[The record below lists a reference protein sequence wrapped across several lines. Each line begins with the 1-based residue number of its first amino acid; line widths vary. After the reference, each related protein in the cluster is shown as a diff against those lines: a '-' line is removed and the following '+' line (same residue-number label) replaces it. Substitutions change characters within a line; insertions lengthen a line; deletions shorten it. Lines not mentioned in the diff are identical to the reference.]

1 MQLTVIVTDDGPG
14 RDPHG
19 EPSHRGLGIAGMRER
34 VLLHGGEFKA
44 GPRPGGGFE
53 VVAVLPAERS
63 QDLSRHWGQR
73 GMITVLIAD
82 DEALVRAGF
91 RLLVEYA
98 ADLEVVGE
106 AENGAQAVSQAR
118 ALKPDVVLM
127 DIRMPVM
134 DGLEATR
141 MILDGSRDEMPRVL
155 VVTTFDDDENV
166 FAALRSGASG
176 FVLKD
181 TPPEQLL
188 AAIRIVSAGDAL
200 LTPSITR
207 RLIAE
212 FARVPSPQAAADARP
227 ILQGLTER
235 EREVL
240 AQVASGRSNAEISTA
255 MLISVATVK
264 THVSRLLAKLSARDR
279 AQLVVL
285 SYELGITE
293 PRRPGSSTPDGRRDR

>member
-1 MQLTVIVTDDGPG
+1 MTSP
-14 RDPHG
+14 
-19 EPSHRGLGIAGMRER
+19 
-34 VLLHGGEFKA
+34 
-44 GPRPGGGFE
+44 
-53 VVAVLPAERS
+53 
-63 QDLSRHWGQR
+63 
-73 GMITVLIAD
+73 ITVLIAD

-98 ADLEVVGE
+98 ADLAVVGE

-118 ALKPDVVLM
+118 VLKPDVVLM

-141 MILDGSRDEMPRVL
+141 MLLDGNQPSPVPRIL

-188 AAIRIVSAGDAL
+188 EAIRIVAAGDSL

-212 FARVPSPQAAADARP
+212 FARVPVQPGSAYGTAV
-227 ILQGLTER
+227 LSELTDR
-235 EREVL
+235 ERDVL
-240 AQVASGRSNAEISTA
+240 VQVAAGRSNAEIGVA
-255 MLISVATVK
+255 LHVSVATVK
-264 THVSRLLAKLSARDR
+264 THVSRLLAKLDARDR

-285 SYELGITE
+285 SYELGVAE
-293 PRRPGSSTPDGRRDR
+293 PRRSS

>member
-1 MQLTVIVTDDGPG
+1 MTSAIN
-14 RDPHG
+14 
-19 EPSHRGLGIAGMRER
+19 
-34 VLLHGGEFKA
+34 
-44 GPRPGGGFE
+44 
-53 VVAVLPAERS
+53 
-63 QDLSRHWGQR
+63 
-73 GMITVLIAD
+73 VLIAD

-98 ADLEVVGE
+98 ADLAVVGE
-106 AENGAQAVSQAR
+106 AENGVQAVSQAR
-118 ALKPDVVLM
+118 VLKPDVVLM

-141 MILDGSRDEMPRVL
+141 MILDGAATAPRIL

-188 AAIRIVSAGDAL
+188 EAIRIVAAGDAL

-212 FARVPSPQAAADARP
+212 FARAPAQLASAAESRV
-227 ILQGLTER
+227 LCELTDR
-235 EREVL
+235 ERDVL
-240 AQVASGRSNAEISTA
+240 VHVAAGRSNAEISTA
-255 MLISVATVK
+255 LHVSVATVK
-264 THVSRLLAKLSARDR
+264 THVSRLLAKLDARDR

-285 SYELGITE
+285 SYELGVAE
-293 PRRPGSSTPDGRRDR
+293 PRRRANG

>member
-1 MQLTVIVTDDGPG
+1 MTSAIN
-14 RDPHG
+14 
-19 EPSHRGLGIAGMRER
+19 
-34 VLLHGGEFKA
+34 
-44 GPRPGGGFE
+44 
-53 VVAVLPAERS
+53 
-63 QDLSRHWGQR
+63 
-73 GMITVLIAD
+73 VLIAD

-98 ADLEVVGE
+98 ADLAVVGE
-106 AENGAQAVSQAR
+106 AENGVQAVSQAR
-118 ALKPDVVLM
+118 VLKPDVVLM

-141 MILDGSRDEMPRVL
+141 MILDGAATAAPRIL

-188 AAIRIVSAGDAL
+188 EAIRIVAAGDAL

-212 FARVPSPQAAADARP
+212 FARAPAQLASAAESRV
-227 ILQGLTER
+227 LCELTDR
-235 EREVL
+235 ERDVL
-240 AQVASGRSNAEISTA
+240 AHVAAGRSNAEISTA
-255 MLISVATVK
+255 LHVSVATMK
-264 THVSRLLAKLSARDR
+264 THVSRLLAKLDARDR

-285 SYELGITE
+285 SYELGVAE
-293 PRRPGSSTPDGRRDR
+293 PRRRANG

>member
-1 MQLTVIVTDDGPG
+1 MSG
-14 RDPHG
+14 
-19 EPSHRGLGIAGMRER
+19 A
-34 VLLHGGEFKA
+34 
-44 GPRPGGGFE
+44 
-53 VVAVLPAERS
+53 
-63 QDLSRHWGQR
+63 
-73 GMITVLIAD
+73 ITVLIAD

-98 ADLEVVGE
+98 ADLAVVGE

-118 ALKPDVVLM
+118 VLKPDVVLM

-141 MILDGSRDEMPRVL
+141 MILDASQAGQPRIL

-188 AAIRIVSAGDAL
+188 EAIRIVAAGDAL

-212 FARVPSPQAAADARP
+212 FARVPAQPAATGARAV
-227 ILQGLTER
+227 LDGLTDR
-235 EREVL
+235 ERDVL
-240 AQVASGRSNAEISTA
+240 VQVAAGRSNAEISVA
-255 MLISVATVK
+255 LHVSVATVK
-264 THVSRLLAKLSARDR
+264 THVSRLLAKLDARDR

-285 SYELGITE
+285 SYELGVAE
-293 PRRPGSSTPDGRRDR
+293 PRRRGG